1 MKILVL
7 GGTNFFGKKAV
18 QRLLDHGHQ
27 VTIATRGNKKNPFVG
42 RASHILLDVK
52 QENHSG
58 WKLIQAQQ
66 WDAVFNNICYTREEA
81 ERMVEVLSGLTDH
94 VYFTSSMAVYGD
106 QIGGFLEADFDPLT
120 YTIDPTIEVTYG
132 EGKRQVE
139 SVLFKQNNFKVT
151 AFRFPIVLD
160 DDDYTQ
166 RLHHYVD
173 KALKK
178 EVIEVYNLDAH
189 VNYLKG
195 TMAADSIVW
204 AIENAVEGI
213 LNVSSNQPVPFNQM
227 LNWLE
232 EAVGHDLQVVV
243 KGGIDYAPLSTRH
256 NQYLV
261 PDKVENLGFQINSL
275 ADWMPDLMKRLA
287 EELSR

>member
-18 QRLLDHGHQ
+18 QLLLDHGHQ

-42 RASHILLDVK
+42 RTSHILLDVE
-52 QENHSG
+52 QEDHSG
-58 WKLIQAQQ
+58 WKEVQAQR

-81 ERMVEVLSGLTDH
+81 ERMLEVLRGLTDR

-106 QIGGFLEADFDPLT
+106 QIGGFHEEDFDPMT
-120 YTIDPTIEVTYG
+120 YIIDPTIEITYG

-139 SVLFKQNNFKVT
+139 SVLFKQNDFKVT

-166 RLHHYVD
+166 RLHHYID
-173 KALKK
+173 KALKN

-189 VNYLKG
+189 VNYIKG
-195 TMAADSIVW
+195 TMAADFIVW
-204 AIENAVEGI
+204 AIENAIEGI
-213 LNVSSNQPVPFNQM
+213 LNISSNQSVPFSQIIS
-227 LNWLE
+227 WLE
-232 EAVGHDLQVVV
+232 EAVGHQLQVVV
-243 KGGIDYAPLSTRH
+243 KDEIDYAPLSTRH
-256 NQYLV
+256 DQYVV
-261 PDKVENLGFQINSL
+261 PDKAENLGFQINPL
-275 ADWMPDLMKRLA
+275 AEWMPDLMKRLTK
-287 EELSR
+287 ERSR